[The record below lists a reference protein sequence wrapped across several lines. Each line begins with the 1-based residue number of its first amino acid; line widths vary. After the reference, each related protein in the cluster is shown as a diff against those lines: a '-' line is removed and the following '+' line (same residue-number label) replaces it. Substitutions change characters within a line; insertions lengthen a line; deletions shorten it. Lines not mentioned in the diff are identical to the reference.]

1 VLGVGSGRSLRG
13 LAVRLGLA
21 RPAAGSLPA
30 AAAPPAPDA
39 DTVVASK
46 ALQQFL
52 TCLRASPAPAL
63 LDVGPVVASNVT
75 FFGGQSIC
83 KFYLESLLADYERH
97 VRGDRVEEFPA
108 HLSKRLTLKRET
120 VDGVLAWDLY
130 DYLDRPS
137 ALALASTLVR
147 LLRPGG
153 VLLAYFG
160 SASDVG
166 GEPTE
171 FVIVDE
177 SHVRLR
183 PHASTIRRQ
192 SCLQNRDIERMF
204 DGLQIAESL
213 LLRSGRREMLF
224 RKDVAS

>member
-1 VLGVGSGRSLRG
+1 VLGADRGRGLRG
-13 LAVRLGLA
+13 LVARLGLVRPSA
-21 RPAAGSLPA
+21 GDRPAAALP
-30 AAAPPAPDA
+30 PPPQD
-39 DTVVASK
+39 DEPVVTSK

-52 TCLRASPAPAL
+52 SCLRTSPAPAL

-75 FFGGQSIC
+75 FFNEQSISR
-83 KFYLESLLADYERH
+83 FYLESLLADFERH
-97 VRGDRVEEFPA
+97 VRDGRVEEFPA
-108 HLSKRLTLKRET
+108 YLSKRLTLKRET

-137 ALALASTLVR
+137 ALALASMLVR

-153 VLLAYFG
+153 VLLGYFG

-166 GEPTE
+166 SEPTE

-204 DGLQIAESL
+204 DGLQIVESL

-224 RKDVAS
+224 RKE